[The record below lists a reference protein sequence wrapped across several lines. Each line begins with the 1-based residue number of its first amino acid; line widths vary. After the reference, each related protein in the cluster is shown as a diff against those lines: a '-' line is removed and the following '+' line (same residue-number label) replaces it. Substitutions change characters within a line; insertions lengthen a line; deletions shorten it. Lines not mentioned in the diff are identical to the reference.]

1 MWWFG
6 ASEDADSHPKGFVET
21 NMAMFRRNPQLLKVL
36 LLAGLQQAGC
46 NLANTFVLS
55 DMKATYWGIHQSEYQ
70 SLASIFINMMAVIC
84 GGPYGRFG
92 DAVDRRVAVG
102 IFGFGTFM
110 QGWALQIFGF
120 TNSALWISTFA
131 QIIGSFGLSSNVM
144 FALAT
149 DVTRFQDREV
159 MAGAF
164 FAACCA
170 LNLIVLMLPTL
181 FILVLQWVPNNPN
194 LMICVQTGVTLIWYL
209 ILCSVKGQKEQEA
222 DHHNDMWYAESGEL
236 SEGEGDVR
244 ESVPPAKRDCKS
256 FTNALKGLFEPFRL
270 AFGHRR
276 LRRLCLAAFL
286 LSFGG
291 NLVSDIGGQFFQESL
306 GLIDNTDMAKDEL
319 QRKRVWVAVYSM
331 LPGQLMAI
339 PGNLITGY
347 LAKQSGPLRLLRR
360 IVPVAAVLVMVGGLM
375 AIVRQMWYI
384 AVVVICLTYA
394 SMPPNVVLQRVVAGA
409 APPGRTGE
417 ALATA
422 GVFSMLAGMLGNM
435 GVASFNP
442 ILYSFGWPNPLWV
455 YYPVCGLLVL
465 LALLPLLGT
474 PRGGWGAASGAV
486 HDQVFALAWAGDA
499 LRRWKAASLS
509 KSQTHS
515 LSQEP
520 LIDDNEDE
528 LFCGAEE
535 GKLNLDK
542 EIVKEL
548 RFAFEKFDRNGN
560 GKLSSQEISM
570 MLKDSSLDISDA
582 DIEAFVHEADV
593 DASGE
598 LTFDEFLHILQSK
611 QKGRDLQAE
620 LVEAFKV
627 IDRNQD
633 GFLAVDE
640 LREALGNMRIPIGE
654 EELTRMFKKAG
665 HDRHEKVSFKEFEQ
679 LIRQTLID
687 EAA

>member
-1 MWWFG
+1 M
-6 ASEDADSHPKGFVET
+6 EH
-21 NMAMFRRNPQLLKVL
+21 
-36 LLAGLQQAGC
+36 LA
-46 NLANTFVLS
+46 
-55 DMKATYWGIHQSEYQ
+55 
-70 SLASIFINMMAVIC
+70 
-84 GGPYGRFG
+84 
-92 DAVDRRVAVG
+92 VAV
-102 IFGFGTFM
+102 T
-110 QGWALQIFGF
+110 QI
-120 TNSALWISTFA
+120 
-131 QIIGSFGLSSNVM
+131 
-144 FALAT
+144 
-149 DVTRFQDREV
+149 
-159 MAGAF
+159 
-164 FAACCA
+164 
-170 LNLIVLMLPTL
+170 
-181 FILVLQWVPNNPN
+181 
-194 LMICVQTGVTLIWYL
+194 
-209 ILCSVKGQKEQEA
+209 QEP
-222 DHHNDMWYAESGEL
+222 W
-236 SEGEGDVR
+236 
-244 ESVPPAKRDCKS
+244 
-256 FTNALKGLFEPFRL
+256 
-270 AFGHRR
+270 
-276 LRRLCLAAFL
+276 
-286 LSFGG
+286 
-291 NLVSDIGGQFFQESL
+291 
-306 GLIDNTDMAKDEL
+306 
-319 QRKRVWVAVYSM
+319 
-331 LPGQLMAI
+331 
-339 PGNLITGY
+339 
-347 LAKQSGPLRLLRR
+347 
-360 IVPVAAVLVMVGGLM
+360 VGGLM

-442 ILYSFGWPNPLWV
+442 VLYSFGWPNPLWV

-465 LALLPLLGT
+465 LDIDEDALLDDEMAVDPALAAVALQQPAPMLLSPSQVPPPKVSASPAAPALAPPPFTPMQPSPSQAKRSLSRSPKREEPLPQLGDWAVRSPTSTPIQDHPKRGDAPIRGLASPARAARATPRAGSKDFTMETMDLPDLNLLFLTTHLEPPTSGGWARAHAVPEDDDEPPGPAGRMLALPGARQSGLQQSTGVAGKIDWVDNLAWLRALKHLQLPFDVFTLGQHRDGSLPGRQTLASLRALTDDVPQRCCLLVLVRTVEVLAGEVEALLCDPTGSAWASMDRRVAGAWPKACCEGSVLVLLGALALPGPRLFVGPQAVTQVFPQSDSETAEVQGLSGFFEALLPLLGT

-499 LRRWKAASLS
+499 LRRWKAVASS
-509 KSQTHS
+509 KSQTS
-515 LSQEP
+515 GLGSQEP

-535 GKLNLDK
+535 SKLNLDK

-593 DASGE
+593 DLSGE

-627 IDRNQD
+627 IDKNQD

-640 LREALGNMRIPIGE
+640 LREALGNMRIPIRE
-654 EELTRMFKKAG
+654 EELTRMFQKAG
-665 HDRHEKVSFKEFEQ
+665 HDRTGKVSFKEFEQ